1 MNLLTRT
8 LFFILSIALASPLI
22 AGENSASV
30 NSQPVPDSGIAMT
43 SEQRQAAGIRL
54 EKIGQRMLYETISA
68 PGRVLSNLYRTA
80 DATAL
85 IQGIVARRMARMGEY
100 VKKGQALVTLI
111 SPDLAR
117 AQAAYLAALAERYR
131 AKQEYVRLK
140 GLAAQQ
146 IVSKARLQRAGA
158 NFEAANAG
166 LRQARAALSAY
177 GLSAG
182 EIESLARDK
191 HPKFGRLVLRAPL
204 AGTVVADHFR
214 LGENIAPGRML
225 MQITNESTVWV
236 EASMTPENADRVRMG
251 MPARIGFENKW
262 LNGKVVQLHHRIDPV
277 TRTRGV
283 RIEVDNRNDL
293 LHQGQF
299 VDVRIRLSTGKK
311 VSAVPAKA
319 VILMQG
325 SPIVFKQEDGQ
336 LRVRKVKTGAS
347 MGGWTE
353 IKSGLTPGD
362 MIVSKGAFLLK
373 SMLLKSQ
380 LGED

>member
-1 MNLLTRT
+1 MNILAKT
-8 LFFILSIALASPLI
+8 LFFMLSMVFASPLM
-22 AGENSASV
+22 AGESNTSASG
-30 NSQPVPDSGIAMT
+30 QPTPDSDITMT
-43 SEQRQAAGIRL
+43 VEQMRAAGIRL
-54 EKIGQRMLYETISA
+54 EKIGQRRLYETINA
-68 PGRVLSNLYRTA
+68 PGRVTSNLYRTA

-85 IQGIVARRMARMGEY
+85 IQGIVAKRMARMGED
-100 VKKGQALVTLI
+100 VKKGQALVALI

-146 IVSKARLQRAGA
+146 IASQARLQQAEA
-158 NFEAANAG
+158 NFEAASAG

-177 GLSAG
+177 GLSSR

-191 HPKFGRLVLRAPL
+191 RPKFGRLVLRAPL

-225 MQITNESTVWV
+225 MQIANEATVWV
-236 EASMTPENADRVRMG
+236 EASMKPEDAGRTRMG
-251 MPARIGFENKW
+251 ISARIGFENEW
-262 LNGKVVQLHHRIDPV
+262 LTGKVVQLHHQIDPI

-283 RIEVDNRNDL
+283 RIEVDNRNDM

-299 VDVRIRLSTGKK
+299 VDVQIRVGTGKK
-311 VSAVPAKA
+311 VPTVPAKA

-325 SPIVFKQEDGQ
+325 SSVVFKQEGSKLHVQ
-336 LRVRKVKTGAS
+336 KVKMGAS
-347 MGGWTE
+347 LGGWTE
-353 IKSGLTPGD
+353 IKSGLVPGD